1 MASSSGGQPFASRS
15 YAGSKI
21 PDRSM
26 PANAMPFSASS
37 FSRHRGGLGATAP
50 ADFGADPSKQPAQQG
65 GNVVAAGTPGSAAQ
79 LQAQSL
85 GAHGQQ
91 DANPLNRLTE
101 EQREE
106 INEAVSDASISLI
119 HNARRERKRERERN
133 KKKTRRLIQ
142 PPPLLQFTLFDLDR
156 DRHLDYH
163 ELRVAFRAL
172 GFTLSKQ
179 ELISL
184 LTTYGIPRPQ
194 VQQQAP
200 HQNQAQNPTQQ
211 QQAQNQNQA
220 QPASSAKGSSPQHP
234 SNLLMPLSSFQ
245 AVTALKILERDPRDE
260 ILRAFELFDDG
271 QKGFIDLEDLRRV
284 ARELGETGL
293 EEEEL
298 RAMIEE
304 FDLEGVGGVT
314 REAFV
319 GICWQ

>member
-1 MASSSGGQPFASRS
+1 MILLNPNSTESSTRVYSTDSKHDSARVASFRPRTTLFTHQPDKLEIMASGQPFASRS
-15 YAGSKI
+15 YAGTKL
-21 PDRSM
+21 PERSVN
-26 PANAMPFSASS
+26 NAMPFSASS
-37 FSRHRGGLGATAP
+37 FSRHRLNAP
-50 ADFGADPSKQPAQQG
+50 QDFPEKQQPAA
-65 GNVVAAGTPGSAAQ
+65 N
-79 LQAQSL
+79 AQS
-85 GAHGQQ
+85 HGPAQ

-106 INEAVSDASISLI
+106 INEA
-119 HNARRERKRERERN
+119 
-133 KKKTRRLIQ
+133 
-142 PPPLLQFTLFDLDR
+142 FTLFDLDR

-184 LTTYGIPRPQ
+184 LTTYGVPRPQ
-194 VQQQAP
+194 VQQA
-200 HQNQAQNPTQQ
+200 NGA
-211 QQAQNQNQA
+211 
-220 QPASSAKGSSPQHP
+220 PASNKGPVSNPQHP

-260 ILRAFELFDDG
+260 ILRAFELFDEG
-271 QKGFIDLEDLRRV
+271 AKGYIDLEDLRRV

-304 FDLEGVGGVT
+304 FDLEGAGGVT

>member
-1 MASSSGGQPFASRS
+1 MKLQFSPITI
-15 YAGSKI
+15 Y
-21 PDRSM
+21 P
-26 PANAMPFSASS
+26 PATPPLPPSLSLSLS
-37 FSRHRGGLGATAP
+37 F
-50 ADFGADPSKQPAQQG
+50 PS
-65 GNVVAAGTPGSAAQ
+65 TS
-79 LQAQSL
+79 
-85 GAHGQQ
+85 
-91 DANPLNRLTE
+91 E
-101 EQREE
+101 
-106 INEAVSDASISLI
+106 
-119 HNARRERKRERERN
+119 KR
-133 KKKTRRLIQ
+133 KKKTQ
-142 PPPLLQFTLFDLDR
+142 PQTHPPSKTNQLTKPPHQKFTLFDLDR

-172 GFTLSKQ
+172 GFTLGKQ

-184 LTTYGIPRPQ
+184 LTTYGVPRPQ
-194 VQQQAP
+194 VQQQ
-200 HQNQAQNPTQQ
+200 
-211 QQAQNQNQA
+211 QQAAGNQHGPG
-220 QPASSAKGSSPQHP
+220 QPLTSNKGPVSNPQHP

-260 ILRAFELFDDG
+260 ILRAFELFDEG
-271 QKGFIDLEDLRRV
+271 AKGFIDLEDLRRV

>member
-1 MASSSGGQPFASRS
+1 MASGQPFASRS
-15 YAGSKI
+15 YAGTKL
-21 PDRSM
+21 PERSVNT
-26 PANAMPFSASS
+26 NAMPFSASS
-37 FSRHRGGLGATAP
+37 FSRHRGLGNANQGDFNGPDAQKQMQQSAPTPATNVQSHGP
-50 ADFGADPSKQPAQQG
+50 A
-65 GNVVAAGTPGSAAQ
+65 
-79 LQAQSL
+79 
-85 GAHGQQ
+85 Q

-106 INEAVSDASISLI
+106 INEA
-119 HNARRERKRERERN
+119 
-133 KKKTRRLIQ
+133 
-142 PPPLLQFTLFDLDR
+142 FTLFDLDR

-172 GFTLSKQ
+172 GFTLGKQ

-184 LTTYGIPRPQ
+184 LTTYGVPRPQ
-194 VQQQAP
+194 VQQQ
-200 HQNQAQNPTQQ
+200 
-211 QQAQNQNQA
+211 QQAAGNQHGPG
-220 QPASSAKGSSPQHP
+220 QPLTSNKGPVSNPQHP

-260 ILRAFELFDDG
+260 ILRAFELFDEG
-271 QKGFIDLEDLRRV
+271 AKGFIDLEDLRRV

>member
-1 MASSSGGQPFASRS
+1 MASGQPFASRS
-15 YAGSKI
+15 YAGTKI
-21 PDRSM
+21 PDRSVN
-26 PANAMPFSASS
+26 ANAMPFSASS
-37 FSRHRGGLGATAP
+37 FSRHRGLGATAP
-50 ADFGADPSKQPAQQG
+50 ADFGGPEGPKQNQQAT
-65 GNVVAAGTPGSAAQ
+65 NTPAAQ
-79 LQAQSL
+79 S
-85 GAHGQQ
+85 HGPAQ

-106 INEAVSDASISLI
+106 INEA
-119 HNARRERKRERERN
+119 
-133 KKKTRRLIQ
+133 
-142 PPPLLQFTLFDLDR
+142 FTLFDLDR

-172 GFTLSKQ
+172 GFTLAKQ

-184 LTTYGIPRPQ
+184 LTTYGVPRPQ
-194 VQQQAP
+194 VQQQQGQNNPNAP
-200 HQNQAQNPTQQ
+200 GSQV
-211 QQAQNQNQA
+211 
-220 QPASSAKGSSPQHP
+220 SKGGNPQHP

-260 ILRAFELFDDG
+260 ILRAFELFDEG

>member
-1 MASSSGGQPFASRS
+1 MASGQPFASRS
-15 YAGSKI
+15 YAGTKM
-21 PDRSM
+21 PDRSVN
-26 PANAMPFSASS
+26 ANAMPFSASS
-37 FSRHRGGLGATAP
+37 FSRHRGLANPGAGE
-50 ADFGADPSKQPAQQG
+50 FGADSAKQTQQNTQPAT
-65 GNVVAAGTPGSAAQ
+65 N
-79 LQAQSL
+79 AQS
-85 GAHGQQ
+85 HGPAQ
-91 DANPLNRLTE
+91 DTNPLNRLTE

-106 INEAVSDASISLI
+106 INEA
-119 HNARRERKRERERN
+119 
-133 KKKTRRLIQ
+133 
-142 PPPLLQFTLFDLDR
+142 FTLFDLDR

-184 LTTYGIPRPQ
+184 LTTYGVPRPQ
-194 VQQQAP
+194 VQAQQSQAQSQGQQAA
-200 HQNQAQNPTQQ
+200 QAN
-211 QQAQNQNQA
+211 
-220 QPASSAKGSSPQHP
+220 KGPVSNPQHP

-260 ILRAFELFDDG
+260 ILRAFELFDEG
-271 QKGFIDLEDLRRV
+271 AKGFIDLEDLRRV

>member
-1 MASSSGGQPFASRS
+1 MASSTQPFGTRS
-15 YAGSKI
+15 YASGKL
-21 PDRSM
+21 PDRSLNT
-26 PANAMPFSASS
+26 NALPFSASS
-37 FSRHRGGLGATAP
+37 FSRHRSLAGAPGATSSAADFADPKSTNQVPLGAPQAP
-50 ADFGADPSKQPAQQG
+50 PAPPMHSQPHASS
-65 GNVVAAGTPGSAAQ
+65 P
-79 LQAQSL
+79 
-85 GAHGQQ
+85 Q
-91 DANPLNRLTE
+91 DTNPLNRLTE

-106 INEAVSDASISLI
+106 INEA
-119 HNARRERKRERERN
+119 
-133 KKKTRRLIQ
+133 
-142 PPPLLQFTLFDLDR
+142 FTLFDLDR

-172 GFTLSKQ
+172 GFTLPKQ

-184 LTTYGIPRPQ
+184 LTTYGVPRPQ
-194 VQQQAP
+194 VQQQ
-200 HQNQAQNPTQQ
+200 QQ
-211 QQAQNQNQA
+211 QSGQAPQ
-220 QPASSAKGSSPQHP
+220 QPQQKSGGITNPQHP
-234 SNLLMPLSSFQ
+234 SNLLMPLSAFQ

-260 ILRAFELFDDG
+260 ILRAFELFDEG
-271 QKGFIDLEDLRRV
+271 GKGYIDLEDLRRV

>member
-1 MASSSGGQPFASRS
+1 MASGQPFGSRS
-15 YAGSKI
+15 YAGTKL
-21 PDRSM
+21 PDRSTN
-26 PANAMPFSASS
+26 PNAMPFSTSA
-37 FSRHRGGLGATAP
+37 FSRHRALGASAPNEFAGEGHQGQQNAVPTATQSH
-50 ADFGADPSKQPAQQG
+50 GPAQD
-65 GNVVAAGTPGSAAQ
+65 T
-79 LQAQSL
+79 
-85 GAHGQQ
+85 
-91 DANPLNRLTE
+91 NPLNRLTE

-106 INEAVSDASISLI
+106 INEA
-119 HNARRERKRERERN
+119 
-133 KKKTRRLIQ
+133 
-142 PPPLLQFTLFDLDR
+142 FTLFDLDR

-184 LTTYGIPRPQ
+184 LTTYGVPRPQ
-194 VQQQAP
+194 VQQQ
-200 HQNQAQNPTQQ
+200 QQ
-211 QQAQNQNQA
+211 QQPSQA
-220 QPASSAKGSSPQHP
+220 PSKANTGPNPQHP

-260 ILRAFELFDDG
+260 ILRAFELFDEG
-271 QKGFIDLEDLRRV
+271 GKGFIGLDDLRRV

>member
-1 MASSSGGQPFASRS
+1 MASSTQPFTRS
-15 YAGSKI
+15 YASGKL
-21 PDRSM
+21 PDRSLNT
-26 PANAMPFSASS
+26 NALPFNASS
-37 FSRHRGGLGATAP
+37 FSRHRSLAGAPGATTT
-50 ADFGADPSKQPAQQG
+50 ADFADPKSSSQAPLGGPPAPPAPPMHSQPH
-65 GNVVAAGTPGSAAQ
+65 GS
-79 LQAQSL
+79 SP
-85 GAHGQQ
+85 Q
-91 DANPLNRLTE
+91 DTNPLNRLTE

-106 INEAVSDASISLI
+106 INEA
-119 HNARRERKRERERN
+119 
-133 KKKTRRLIQ
+133 
-142 PPPLLQFTLFDLDR
+142 FTLFDLDR

-172 GFTLSKQ
+172 GFTLPKQ

-184 LTTYGIPRPQ
+184 LTTYGVPRPQ
-194 VQQQAP
+194 VQQQ
-200 HQNQAQNPTQQ
+200 QQ
-211 QQAQNQNQA
+211 QQQHQQQHHHHQSTQPNAQ
-220 QPASSAKGSSPQHP
+220 QPPQQKSGGITNPQHP
-234 SNLLMPLSSFQ
+234 SNLLMPLSAFQ

-260 ILRAFELFDDG
+260 ILRAFELFDEG
-271 QKGFIDLEDLRRV
+271 GKGYIDLEDLRRV

>member
-1 MASSSGGQPFASRS
+1 MASGQPFASRS
-15 YAGSKI
+15 YAGAKL
-21 PDRSM
+21 PERSVNQ
-26 PANAMPFSASS
+26 NAMPFSASS
-37 FSRHRGGLGATAP
+37 FSRHRGLGNAAP
-50 ADFGADPSKQPAQQG
+50 ADFGGPDGPKQAQQV
-65 GNVVAAGTPGSAAQ
+65 NNAPAAAQ
-79 LQAQSL
+79 SH
-85 GAHGQQ
+85 GAGQ
-91 DANPLNRLTE
+91 DANPLSRLTE

-106 INEAVSDASISLI
+106 INEA
-119 HNARRERKRERERN
+119 
-133 KKKTRRLIQ
+133 
-142 PPPLLQFTLFDLDR
+142 FTLFDLDR

-172 GFTLSKQ
+172 GFTLTKQ

-184 LTTYGIPRPQ
+184 LTTYGVPRPQ
-194 VQQQAP
+194 VQQQ
-200 HQNQAQNPTQQ
+200 QQ
-211 QQAQNQNQA
+211 QQQQQ
-220 QPASSAKGSSPQHP
+220 SSNPQQQSKLNAGSNPQHP

-260 ILRAFELFDDG
+260 ILRAFELFDEG
-271 QKGFIDLEDLRRV
+271 GKGFIDLEDLRRV

>member
-1 MASSSGGQPFASRS
+1 MASSQPFASRS
-15 YAGSKI
+15 YAGTKM
-21 PDRSM
+21 PDRSVNT
-26 PANAMPFSASS
+26 NAMPFSASS
-37 FSRHRGGLGATAP
+37 FSRHRGMGNPGPGDFGGPEGPKQTQQPTNAP
-50 ADFGADPSKQPAQQG
+50 AATQSHG
-65 GNVVAAGTPGSAAQ
+65 PG
-79 LQAQSL
+79 
-85 GAHGQQ
+85 Q
-91 DANPLNRLTE
+91 DANPLSRLTE

-106 INEAVSDASISLI
+106 INEA
-119 HNARRERKRERERN
+119 
-133 KKKTRRLIQ
+133 
-142 PPPLLQFTLFDLDR
+142 FTLFDLDR

-172 GFTLSKQ
+172 GFTLTKQ

-184 LTTYGIPRPQ
+184 LTTYGVPRPQ
-194 VQQQAP
+194 VQQQ
-200 HQNQAQNPTQQ
+200 QQ
-211 QQAQNQNQA
+211 QQSS
-220 QPASSAKGSSPQHP
+220 SSALQQNHKQTGSNPQHP

-260 ILRAFELFDDG
+260 ILRAFELFDEG
-271 QKGFIDLEDLRRV
+271 GKGFIDLEDLRRV

>member
-1 MASSSGGQPFASRS
+1 MASGQPFASRS
-15 YAGSKI
+15 YAGTKL
-21 PDRSM
+21 PERSVNT
-26 PANAMPFSASS
+26 NAMPFSASS
-37 FSRHRGGLGATAP
+37 FSRHRGLGGTAP
-50 ADFGADPSKQPAQQG
+50 ADFTGAEGPKQPQQQAAAPAASQSHAPAQD
-65 GNVVAAGTPGSAAQ
+65 T
-79 LQAQSL
+79 
-85 GAHGQQ
+85 
-91 DANPLNRLTE
+91 NPLNRLTE

-106 INEAVSDASISLI
+106 INEA
-119 HNARRERKRERERN
+119 
-133 KKKTRRLIQ
+133 
-142 PPPLLQFTLFDLDR
+142 FTLFDLDR

-172 GFTLSKQ
+172 GFTLTKQ

-184 LTTYGIPRPQ
+184 LTTYGVPRPQ
-194 VQQQAP
+194 VQQQQAHAANAP
-200 HQNQAQNPTQQ
+200 G
-211 QQAQNQNQA
+211 
-220 QPASSAKGSSPQHP
+220 QPPKPGAGSNPQHP

-260 ILRAFELFDDG
+260 ILRAFELFDEG
-271 QKGFIDLEDLRRV
+271 GKGFIDLEDLRRV

>member
-1 MASSSGGQPFASRS
+1 MASGQPFASRS
-15 YAGSKI
+15 YAGTKI
-21 PDRSM
+21 PDRSVN
-26 PANAMPFSASS
+26 ANAMPFSASS
-37 FSRHRGGLGATAP
+37 FSRHRGLGATAP
-50 ADFGADPSKQPAQQG
+50 ADFGAPEGSKQNQQAT
-65 GNVVAAGTPGSAAQ
+65 NTPAAQ
-79 LQAQSL
+79 S
-85 GAHGQQ
+85 HGPAQ

-106 INEAVSDASISLI
+106 INEA
-119 HNARRERKRERERN
+119 
-133 KKKTRRLIQ
+133 
-142 PPPLLQFTLFDLDR
+142 FTLFDLDR

-172 GFTLSKQ
+172 GFTLAKQ

-184 LTTYGIPRPQ
+184 LTTYGVPRPQ
-194 VQQQAP
+194 VQQQQGQNNPNAP
-200 HQNQAQNPTQQ
+200 GSQV
-211 QQAQNQNQA
+211 
-220 QPASSAKGSSPQHP
+220 SKGGNPQHP

-260 ILRAFELFDDG
+260 ILRAFELFDEG

>member
-1 MASSSGGQPFASRS
+1 MASGQPFASRS
-15 YAGSKI
+15 YAGTKL
-21 PDRSM
+21 PERSVNT
-26 PANAMPFSASS
+26 NAMPFSASS
-37 FSRHRGGLGATAP
+37 FSRHRGLGNANQADFNGPDAQKQMQQSAP
-50 ADFGADPSKQPAQQG
+50 APAT
-65 GNVVAAGTPGSAAQ
+65 N
-79 LQAQSL
+79 AQS
-85 GAHGQQ
+85 HGPAQ

-106 INEAVSDASISLI
+106 INEA
-119 HNARRERKRERERN
+119 
-133 KKKTRRLIQ
+133 
-142 PPPLLQFTLFDLDR
+142 FTLFDLDR

-172 GFTLSKQ
+172 GFTLGKQ
-179 ELISL
+179 ELITL
-184 LTTYGIPRPQ
+184 LTTYGVPRPQ
-194 VQQQAP
+194 VQQQQAG
-200 HQNQAQNPTQQ
+200 NQHGPG
-211 QQAQNQNQA
+211 
-220 QPASSAKGSSPQHP
+220 QPLTSNKGPVSNPQHP

-260 ILRAFELFDDG
+260 ILRAFELFDEG
-271 QKGFIDLEDLRRV
+271 AKGFIDLEDLRRV

>member
-1 MASSSGGQPFASRS
+1 MASGQPFASRS
-15 YAGSKI
+15 YAGSKL
-21 PDRSM
+21 PDRS
-26 PANAMPFSASS
+26 ANTNAMPFSASS
-37 FSRHRGGLGATAP
+37 FSRHRPMGATAP
-50 ADFGADPSKQPAQQG
+50 VDYAVEGQKQAQQSVG
-65 GNVVAAGTPGSAAQ
+65 PATAAQ
-79 LQAQSL
+79 S
-85 GAHGQQ
+85 HGPAQ

-106 INEAVSDASISLI
+106 INEA
-119 HNARRERKRERERN
+119 
-133 KKKTRRLIQ
+133 
-142 PPPLLQFTLFDLDR
+142 FTLFDLDR

-184 LTTYGIPRPQ
+184 LTTYGVPRPQ
-194 VQQQAP
+194 VQQQ
-200 HQNQAQNPTQQ
+200 
-211 QQAQNQNQA
+211 QQAGNPQA
-220 QPASSAKGSSPQHP
+220 PKGNTGANPQHP

-260 ILRAFELFDDG
+260 ILRAFELFDEG
-271 QKGFIDLEDLRRV
+271 QKGFIDLDDLRRV

-304 FDLEGVGGVT
+304 FDLEGAGGVT